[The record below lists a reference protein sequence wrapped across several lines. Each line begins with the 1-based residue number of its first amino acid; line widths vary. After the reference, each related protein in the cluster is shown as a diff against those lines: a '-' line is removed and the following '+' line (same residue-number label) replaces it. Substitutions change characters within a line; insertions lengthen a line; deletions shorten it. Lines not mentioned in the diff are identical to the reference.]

1 MDNTSTSVETNDDAK
16 RCMTPARWLAV
27 VGLCIGLFSL
37 TLLALRPE
45 GKFATP
51 AEPSIEEQVYA
62 RLDAVRNKR
71 YSQLQHY
78 LKRIRSLADQASS
91 DPYLR
96 RGFELQLQYYRM
108 RQAEPPPPQARAAMR
123 TLNKGLL
130 AHTVAHYYGFYD
142 LLFVAADGTVI
153 HTIRRNDLRGRN
165 VFDGKLGQTSLARRL
180 RESPSHAF
188 VDFKRSPLA
197 EVPSACFVEPVNTPK
212 GPSGWIVLQCAINNI
227 NDIFT
232 RDTSLGRTGETFL
245 VNRNRQ
251 MLTNSRF
258 RRRSSILS
266 LHLSPENIES
276 KFAEREGHKV
286 VVDYRGCRAMTSF
299 KVVSVM
305 GSEWLLIAKIDEAEV
320 LTDHYRRHRSQLRDT
335 LLEQVCQ
342 QRSCLMNANE
352 SPAPPQPQDAIA
364 VGMDE
369 YRAADAGESLQTFGV
384 SSCTA
389 VVAHLPGRFAYL
401 GHASSYDAMY
411 GGGDLDLLSNM
422 IQRIRTYEIRPYEM
436 RQLRI
441 VIAAPHT
448 ESLGFLID
456 RLVDEG
462 IFLAQI
468 RFLHLP
474 SAARADIWHEVD
486 TGCTTV
492 HWTPRTSELAAY
504 VQRASDTPRIG
515 EIARQLWLP
524 ASTE

>member
-1 MDNTSTSVETNDDAK
+1 
-16 RCMTPARWLAV
+16 
-27 VGLCIGLFSL
+27 
-37 TLLALRPE
+37 
-45 GKFATP
+45 
-51 AEPSIEEQVYA
+51 
-62 RLDAVRNKR
+62 
-71 YSQLQHY
+71 
-78 LKRIRSLADQASS
+78 
-91 DPYLR
+91 
-96 RGFELQLQYYRM
+96 
-108 RQAEPPPPQARAAMR
+108 
-123 TLNKGLL
+123 
-130 AHTVAHYYGFYD
+130 
-142 LLFVAADGTVI
+142 
-153 HTIRRNDLRGRN
+153 
-165 VFDGKLGQTSLARRL
+165 
-180 RESPSHAF
+180 
-188 VDFKRSPLA
+188 
-197 EVPSACFVEPVNTPK
+197 
-212 GPSGWIVLQCAINNI
+212 
-227 NDIFT
+227 
-232 RDTSLGRTGETFL
+232 
-245 VNRNRQ
+245 
-251 MLTNSRF
+251 
-258 RRRSSILS
+258 
-266 LHLSPENIES
+266 
-276 KFAEREGHKV
+276 
-286 VVDYRGCRAMTSF
+286 
-299 KVVSVM
+299 
-305 GSEWLLIAKIDEAEV
+305 
-320 LTDHYRRHRSQLRDT
+320 
-335 LLEQVCQ
+335 
-342 QRSCLMNANE
+342 MNANE